1 VYWGKAEMATGE
13 PRIYMGLRD
22 SFLYAIQSYHWK
34 MTQEKGV
41 MERLMIAGSE
51 MLLEK
56 TSQGL

>member
-1 VYWGKAEMATGE
+1 MATGE